1 MSSTLGK
8 YLCSVFLFVGILAVS
23 PFISRVTFAEGTPV
37 VEKAKE
43 VGRDV
48 SKNAKKGARSLE
60 DKTCE
65 MVNGKMEC
73 AAKKIKHGA
82 QNAVDEVKDKAD
94 GK

>member
-1 MSSTLGK
+1 MNSTFGK
-8 YLCSVFLFVGILAVS
+8 YLCSVFLFGAMVTGS
-23 PFISRVTFAEGTPV
+23 SFISRVTFAEDAPI

-43 VGRDV
+43 AGRDV

-73 AAKKIKHGA
+73 TAKKVKHKV

-94 GK
+94 GM